1 MNYIKELNAFRE
13 WLLVHDLSSGPITLW
28 HTLMSINNVARW
40 RQRFNAPYAI
50 VGQLS
55 GLSKQGIVNARKV
68 LVEHGLLSY
77 QVGRKGKAPIYEM
90 YSLVNNIGDKM
101 DASTSEPLTIRKQKQ
116 NKNKQEG
123 EEADDCAMIYEQ
135 NIGTL
140 TPLNKDTLLAWAV
153 DLGNDMVLEAIRR
166 AGIHGGRTFGYV
178 EKMLRDWKAA
188 QLDSCEAVVAY
199 EQHKYKNR
207 KHTVLFKPHPEDKSV
222 FTALR
227 EEVGR

>member
-40 RQRFNAPYAI
+40 RKRFNAPYAI

-55 GLSKQGIVNARKV
+55 GLSKQGIVNARQV
-68 LVEHGLLSY
+68 LIKHGLLSY
-77 QVGRKGKAPIYEM
+77 QAGKKGKAPIYEM
-90 YSLVNNIGDKM
+90 YSLVNNMGDKV
-101 DASTSEPLTIRKQKQ
+101 DASTSEPLTIRKHKQ
-116 NKNKQEG
+116 NKNKQKG
-123 EEADDCAMIYEQ
+123 EEANDCTIIYEQ

-140 TPLNKDTLLAWAV
+140 TPLNKDVLLAWAV
-153 DLGNDMVLEAIRR
+153 DLGDDIVLEAIRR
-166 AGIHGGRTFGYV
+166 ASIHGGRTFNYV

-199 EQHKYKNR
+199 ERQKYRNH
-207 KHTVLFKPHPEDKSV
+207 KHTVLFKPHTQDKLL
-222 FTALR
+222 FKALR
-227 EEVGR
+227 EEVGG